1 MEFRGVVDTVA
12 GVPTVV
18 CEGIV
23 DLATAPNFR
32 DLLQRLVAQHP
43 GVVVAVD
50 LDAVATLDD
59 VALGVLIGAAAS
71 ARQGGGELR
80 VVASAPRI
88 VEHLAATHVDRVVT
102 VVASVSGTA

>member
-1 MEFRGVVDTVA
+1 VEFRGVVEVVA

-23 DLATAPNFR
+23 DLATAPTFR

-50 LDAVATLDD
+50 LDGVVTLDD
-59 VALGVLIGAAAS
+59 VALGVLIGAASS
-71 ARQGGGELR
+71 ARQNGGELH
-80 VVASAPRI
+80 VVASTHRV
-88 VEHLAATHVDRVVT
+88 VERLATTHVDRVMT
-102 VVASVSGTA
+102 VVSSLSGAS